1 MAEGRLRGLLL
12 AQGRIA
18 SSHKKYKVQWDHVW
32 VSEWVNEWV
41 GGWMSE
47 CVSRWVS
54 EWMRGWVSVWVSDT
68 KKKQS
73 RTPQLDTPTVR
84 GTDHVRRRRKTE
96 ERRAQGRHGTSG
108 QLAGADISLVTGL
121 CSFILSSNILSCCGS
136 FDSAWMVL
144 VFCQNYLIS
153 TLRSPLLFHFP

>member
-18 SSHKKYKVQWDHVW
+18 SSHKKIQGTMR
-32 VSEWVNEWV
+32 SCLGEWV
-41 GGWMSE
+41 GEWVSGW
-47 CVSRWVS
+47 VGGWVS
-54 EWMRGWVSVWVSDT
+54 EWMRGWVSDT

-73 RTPQLDTPTVR
+73 RTPQLDTLTVR